1 MAKTPMTVKYAR
13 EMYRHIK
20 MSPSGMWLMSAAEKV
35 GPSAANMVNAQSLL
49 KTLCGMGVALR
60 VAEKDVDNKDKRTLD
75 SMVMAS
81 IPSVHGDASL
91 PAGWHWNNTD
101 GVGKQCK
108 HCKATKHPDSF
119 SSAETSVCI
128 DCESVINESKAT
140 LSAEMA
146 KKKVCSECGIEKPI
160 TSFYANS
167 GKCKTCLSAIRK
179 AKIAEEKQQ
188 KENER
193 SEKVKAELNKIKMSK
208 VEAMRKQ
215 AEELLAAAEAEE
227 KAQYGINSIMELSEI
242 QLHVARSF
250 TKCQRLFD
258 EIVDAMDDMEKAAN
272 SFRDKMTQIK
282 QAAKGE

>member
-1 MAKTPMTVKYAR
+1 MAKAPMTVKYAR

-35 GPSAANMVNAQSLL
+35 GPSAANMVTAQSLL

-60 VAEKDVDNKDKRTLD
+60 VAEKDADNKDKRTLD

-81 IPSVHGDASL
+81 IPSVHGSASL
-91 PAGWHWNNTD
+91 PPGWHWNNTD

-128 DCESVINESKAT
+128 DCETAITESKAM
-140 LSAEMA
+140 LSAEIA

-167 GKCKTCLSAIRK
+167 GKCKTCISAIRK
-179 AKIAEEKQQ
+179 TKIAEENKQ
-188 KENER
+188 KEIER
-193 SEKVKAELNKIKMSK
+193 SEKMKVELAKAKMSK
-208 VEAMRKQ
+208 AEAMRKQ

-227 KAQYGINSIMELSEI
+227 KAQSGINSMLELGEV
-242 QLHVARSF
+242 QLHVARAF
-250 TKCQRLFD
+250 AKCQRLFD
-258 EIVDAMDDMEKAAN
+258 EIVDAMDDMEKATN
-272 SFRDKMTQIK
+272 SFRDKMSQIK
-282 QAAKGE
+282 QAAKGG